1 VPFLHGIR
9 DTCQEQ
15 GKDKAVPGTQKRWTF
30 GKRRRAKLE
39 GISEIRNQGLKEQ
52 LHLRKE
58 RTSSRMF
65 RKTIELE
72 VTDQIVGT
80 SIILH
85 KMRD

>member
-1 VPFLHGIR
+1 M
-9 DTCQEQ
+9 
-15 GKDKAVPGTQKRWTF
+15 PGTQKGWTF
-30 GKRRRAKLE
+30 GKRCRAKLE
-39 GISEIRNQGLKEQ
+39 GISEIRNQSLKEQ

-72 VTDQIVGT
+72 ATDQIFGT